1 MHNWI
6 ILECLKTF
14 FTRLNIPSVIMLNSF
29 FMFTYHCLNCYQYVQ
44 FKYSFKKLYQND
56 DDFEGGKFQ
65 QNLINSPS
73 LMINSNKHLGSSFPH
88 RNVHTWRIC
97 TIFRPIS
104 NGGRGK
110 GIRRKEE
117 NLIMKMLVGQDLV
130 QKQNENF

>member
-1 MHNWI
+1 
-6 ILECLKTF
+6 
-14 FTRLNIPSVIMLNSF
+14 
-29 FMFTYHCLNCYQYVQ
+29 
-44 FKYSFKKLYQND
+44 
-56 DDFEGGKFQ
+56 
-65 QNLINSPS
+65 
-73 LMINSNKHLGSSFPH
+73 MINSNKHLGSSFPH

-130 QKQNENF
+130 QKQNENFLENQTTNMKTYIGKAVI